1 MSWLCTK
8 KKKREERYECTRM
21 KKNHKNINHKLLTKK
36 KDQQRLRN
44 VRNPQQE
51 MNKFCAKESQHNK
64 IYKRRVK

>member
-1 MSWLCTK
+1 
-8 KKKREERYECTRM
+8 M